1 MISALVTGD
10 LVGDPVERT
19 TQAGKV
25 FVTATLRVPA
35 GEESVFVGVAAFSE
49 TAAARLAQMK
59 RGSSVAAV
67 GVLEVNNWTDR
78 EGNARSG
85 WRLTAS
91 EVLSPYAAT
100 KKRRE
105 AEGGDD
111 A

>member
-1 MISALVTGD
+1 
-10 LVGDPVERT
+10 
-19 TQAGKV
+19 
-25 FVTATLRVPA
+25 
-35 GEESVFVGVAAFSE
+35 
-49 TAAARLAQMK
+49 MK